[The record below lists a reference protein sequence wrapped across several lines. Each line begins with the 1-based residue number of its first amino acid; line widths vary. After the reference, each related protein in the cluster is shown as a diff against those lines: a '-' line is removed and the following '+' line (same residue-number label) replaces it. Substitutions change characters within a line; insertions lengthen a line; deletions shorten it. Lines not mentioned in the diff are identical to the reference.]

1 MRTHNPTSRHLSFLL
16 LSTLLLVINILSKS
30 PTFRPI
36 EAFIP
41 QAASTQ
47 AQTRGRTVGNVN
59 PGTNLEVIKT
69 DVDLVTVDA
78 LVLQKNTSRVVGDLT
93 RDDFVISEDG
103 TRQDITHFSQGS
115 LPLSVLLLIDRGG
128 CLDPFSSQVRH
139 AASEALSR
147 LKPTDEVA
155 VMTYHNNAELLQ
167 PFTRDRWP
175 VNYALDHIPPHDEQ
189 ANHCL
194 NKAFY
199 EAATYMEQAGNP
211 SGRRVIIFITGVTR
225 NFDCADGPGGKTATH
240 AIYES
245 GSVVCGLVPITKEQQ
260 MENGMMGWATRVGS
274 LMRVSTLNIKQ
285 IATDTGGEVLE
296 DKPEQ
301 LDQTFMTLMEHLRS
315 RFSLAFVSTNKLRD
329 GTVRKLKIE
338 LKPAVQKSR
347 GQLVVKARRSYVAPR
362 G

>member
-1 MRTHNPTSRHLSFLL
+1 MRIKNPISRLLPLVLLVLL
-16 LSTLLLVINILSKS
+16 LFVSSLYPGKPNLNSLSDLL
-30 PTFRPI
+30 P
-36 EAFIP
+36 
-41 QAASTQ
+41 ASTQ
-47 AQTRGRTVGNVN
+47 AQSRERTVAS
-59 PGTNLEVIKT
+59 PQLEVIKT

-78 LVLQKNTSRVVGDLT
+78 LVLQKDTARVVGDLT
-93 RDDFVISEDG
+93 RDDFQISEDG
-103 TRQDITHFSQGS
+103 KRQDITHFSQGS

-128 CLDPFSSQVRH
+128 CLDPFNEQVRH
-139 AASEALSR
+139 AASEALAR

-175 VNYALDHIPPHDEQ
+175 VNYALDHIPPHDES

-225 NFDCADGPGGKTATH
+225 NFDCADGPSGKGATH
-240 AIYES
+240 AVYES
-245 GSVVCGLVPITKEQQ
+245 GSVVCGLVPVTKEQQ
-260 MENGMMGWATRVGS
+260 MENGMMRWATRFGGLVRAS
-274 LMRVSTLNIKQ
+274 SLNIKQ

-301 LDQTFMTLMEHLRS
+301 LDQTFATLMEHLRS
-315 RFSLAFVSTNKLRD
+315 RFSLAFVSTNKMRD
-329 GTVRKLKIE
+329 GTLRKLKIE
-338 LKPAVQKSR
+338 LNPAVRKTR

-362 G
+362 R